1 MSFHSRRFRSR
12 ARALSLRDQARA
24 RTRAGL
30 ALRAISALVPFGIA
44 ALLVSCTG
52 GGAPPPSSS
61 PPTTQVVT
69 SASPPAFSFSSAR
82 IAPEPVV
89 AGRGISAGTKAGRA
103 IQTALTGFY
112 QSAFADPSL
121 WGQDLPSAAWDVFA
135 SDVRTRAQRDADT
148 LTLGTLGRGVERLT
162 FTRKDLVVR
171 VLIDQS
177 GRAEAA
183 LATVTV
189 EADANTTDGQSFV
202 VSNHVTFFLEPSRD
216 AWLINGY
223 PNAKTT
229 GAPAA

>member
-1 MSFHSRRFRSR
+1 M
-12 ARALSLRDQARA
+12 D
-24 RTRAGL
+24 
-30 ALRAISALVPFGIA
+30 
-44 ALLVSCTG
+44 
-52 GGAPPPSSS
+52 
-61 PPTTQVVT
+61 VV
-69 SASPPAFSFSSAR
+69 AENFSV
-82 IAPEPVV
+82 APEPVV

-189 EADANTTDGQSFV
+189 EADANTTDG
-202 VSNHVTFFLEPSRD
+202 
-216 AWLINGY
+216 I
-223 PNAKTT
+223 
-229 GAPAA
+229 PAALSRLASVPNGTPTISERPTIVRVEFSIC